1 MKFLQA
7 FVSMLLFSYLE
18 KSEGVVPKKDEKEIL
33 KKHNHLK
40 HDFVMDDVT
49 VIIEDSDCIQ
59 FTIGEGTGCQWMC
72 NYCASQ
78 LGTNNYYFTDSVCMW
93 QDTGCT
99 GNPVSGNTYKCCKS
113 AEKKE
118 QMFPLN
124 LLLQ

>member
-18 KSEGVVPKKDEKEIL
+18 KSEGVVPKKDEK
-33 KKHNHLK
+33 HNQLK

-113 AEKKE
+113 AGKE

-124 LLLQ
+124 LLLP